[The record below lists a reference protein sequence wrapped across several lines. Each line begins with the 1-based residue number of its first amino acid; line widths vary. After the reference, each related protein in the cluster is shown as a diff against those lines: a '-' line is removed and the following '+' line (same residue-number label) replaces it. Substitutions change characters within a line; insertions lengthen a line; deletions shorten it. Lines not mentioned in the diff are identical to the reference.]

1 MNLEIAK
8 EKAISYLMISKKTE
22 YEVRE
27 KLKKLKCEDDVIEK
41 VIQSLINLNYINDSD
56 YVDAYIRQCMRLLNY
71 SVFEIKQKLLQKGIK
86 KYIIEEKIENSDL
99 KEYEISLINKLL
111 TTKLKSYEPL
121 KQKQYLFRRGFKL
134 DSLNEEY

>member
-1 MNLEIAK
+1 MNFEIAK

-22 YEVRE
+22 YEIRE

-41 VIQSLINLNYINDSD
+41 VIHSLINLNYINDSD

-99 KEYEISLINKLL
+99 KEYEINLINKLL